1 MDSRQ
6 HYILQRIIELNCF
19 KEGKFTLK
27 NGSESNYYINLR
39 NLIREPEVIKVICE
53 LIYDKINFLSWKDF
67 VICGLPYAGIPYAQG
82 YSILYNT
89 PSVFLRKEQKKHGMN
104 NMIDGLEG
112 LDKKKVLLI
121 DDVITSGSSI
131 QESLVHF
138 EKAKL
143 EVIGTIVIM
152 DRRIENTGLIENVHS
167 LFKLEDLLQYNSYR
181 KANLLQETQ
190 LLSSKTEES
199 RKSYGERVGL
209 SNNKMFNFL
218 LNLMEEKKSNLAVSL
233 DYTSLKQIYKILSV
247 IGEHIV
253 IVKLHMDI
261 IEDFDMDLCS
271 QIVKLSK
278 DLKFVIFE
286 DRKFSEIGSIFQKQ
300 YQGGM
305 YRISEWANLVNF
317 HLISGDS
324 NIQLFDKIYNPKDQA
339 GLLVAQMS
347 NKGNLFSKDYTNQ
360 VIEIGKRFA
369 SVCGFISQEK
379 IAGDGFLYLTPGIG
393 IAKEGDALDQQ
404 YKSPQQ
410 ALIVDGTDIIIVGR
424 NITQSKSV
432 VKSTLL
438 YKELGWSSYLLS
450 LRR

>member
-6 HYILQRIIELNCF
+6 HYVLQRIIELNCF

-89 PSVFLRKEQKKHGMN
+89 PSVFLRKEH
-104 NMIDGLEG
+104 
-112 LDKKKVLLI
+112 KKKVLLI

-138 EKAKL
+138 EKEKL
-143 EVIGTIVIM
+143 DVIGTIVIM
-152 DRRIENTGLIENVHS
+152 DRRIENTGIIDNVHS

-181 KANLLQETQ
+181 KANLLQETH

-209 SNNKMFNFL
+209 SNNKIFNFL

-233 DYTSLKQIYKILSV
+233 DYTSLKQIYKVLSV

-278 DLKFVIFE
+278 DFKFVIFE

-324 NIQLFDKIYNPKDQA
+324 NIQLFDKIYNPEDQA

-360 VIEIGKRFA
+360 VIEIGKRFT

-379 IAGDGFLYLTPGIG
+379 IAGDEFLYLTPGIG
-393 IAKEGDALDQQ
+393 IAKEGDSLDQQ

-410 ALIVDGTDIIIVGR
+410 ALIVDGVDIIIVGR